1 MTEPTAPEEIAQAK
15 AEARRLRRQRQ
26 TAKNLVA
33 SLVASLGIVLFL
45 VLVVARPS
53 DPVADPIDYTTVG
66 AELEKTSGLD
76 LAVPELDETW
86 SANRADIRDEAG
98 TEVWRIG
105 LISTSGGFV
114 QVVHVIGESVESST
128 AVPSE
133 GIDDQETLVSDNG
146 VSVTWF
152 TRDRA
157 AVEDAGNDLFVAWS
171 PTSNGLVVVKGTS
184 QAGVLTI
191 ASSLVT
197 SDAILF
203 QEAQ

>member
-1 MTEPTAPEEIAQAK
+1 
-15 AEARRLRRQRQ
+15 
-26 TAKNLVA
+26 
-33 SLVASLGIVLFL
+33 
-45 VLVVARPS
+45 
-53 DPVADPIDYTTVG
+53 
-66 AELEKTSGLD
+66 
-76 LAVPELDETW
+76 
-86 SANRADIRDEAG
+86 
-98 TEVWRIG
+98 
-105 LISTSGGFV
+105 
-114 QVVHVIGESVESST
+114 
-128 AVPSE
+128 
-133 GIDDQETLVSDNG
+133 
-146 VSVTWF
+146 VTWF

>member
-1 MTEPTAPEEIAQAK
+1 
-15 AEARRLRRQRQ
+15 
-26 TAKNLVA
+26 
-33 SLVASLGIVLFL
+33 VASLGIVLFL

-53 DPVADPIDYTTVG
+53 DPVADPIDFTSVG
-66 AELEKTSGLD
+66 AKLEKTSGLD
-76 LAVPELDETW
+76 LAIPELDETW

-98 TEVWRIG
+98 IEVWRIG

-114 QVVHVIGESVESST
+114 QVVHVIGEGVESST

-133 GIDDQETLVSDNG
+133 GVDAQETLVSDNG

-171 PTSNGLVVVKGTS
+171 PTTNGLVVVKGTS